1 MGDPLP
7 YTNEPSLRLERPT
20 RQYSPR
26 AILDNLGIRVVRTWL
41 RDTWGLWLPE
51 RMTVVVADGISPVQ
65 ERCTLAHELEHVLAG
80 DGSCGVSTP
89 ASRLSLV
96 RREQSADLEAARK
109 LVGISDLAPAAHRGL
124 GLSEVAA
131 ELGVTERLL
140 MIRLDDLKGEA
151 WPATL
156 KIAG

>member
-1 MGDPLP
+1 MGDPLLDV
-7 YTNEPSLRLERPT
+7 NEPPLRLTTPT
-20 RQYSPR
+20 RYYSPR
-26 AILDNLGIRVVRTWL
+26 TILDALGISVIRTWL
-41 RDTWGLWLPE
+41 RDTWGLWLPDK
-51 RMTVVVADGISPVQ
+51 MTVVVAEGISPVQ
-65 ERCTLAHELEHVLAG
+65 ERCTLAHEVEHILAG
-80 DGSCGVSTP
+80 DGYCCSSTDDT
-89 ASRLSLV
+89 SLSAV
-96 RREQSADLEAARK
+96 RREQRADLQAARK

-131 ELGVTERLL
+131 ELDVTERLL